1 MAENEKQFDLEKATR
16 NFQKAAECCSQGR
29 FDAAKDLLLKGIKA
43 CPTHSESH
51 RLLGQ
56 IYFQN
61 GDTEKAENTVLEA
74 LRLDPKN
81 MWALILMGNIFA
93 KDKDKSNVAETYYN
107 KVLEYYPDNAI
118 ALNNVAGT
126 FLAKNE
132 YSKGILYLEKALEI
146 DDTYIN
152 SYYGLALA
160 HYKNNNLQDAFE
172 YAAAGV
178 KKGKNRAED
187 PAVRSELLKLFLTIA
202 RDICESTDYESM
214 VFDIAYKLENDF
226 NITIKFQQKDDL
238 DTLARLQFA
247 DFYKRDFHLIL
258 YKKEGLYQHYILHE
272 LTHLDMMLRAKQAG
286 TLKVIGSSQN
296 NFDLFMQEYR
306 RHFDGLKKT
315 YSPADIQN
323 LAKSLFQGL
332 SLQLMNSPLDMFVEE
347 RIFAKTEFRPLQLM
361 SLFNMEQSNLG
372 SVKQTA
378 NVQEF
383 PQFIKDTN
391 KLLILGQSLMLKRL
405 YGMDFIS
412 NFGSSSNMLNNAR
425 EMFDDFENSL
435 LDYHDGDEY
444 ELFEKF
450 ATKLGLIKYFAITNF
465 AADKEATL
473 TENIKNDVDRKQE
486 TFNSTHNP
494 ESIDPTITMMMACYM
509 VGAMKYFET
518 LLPEDV
524 KKIAFEIAMVGQ
536 SGINPNQKSGYTLN
550 LIPDKDFGGYEL
562 LAYYYT
568 SWAQVAPE
576 MLSQLGLPFDDAY
589 KMAKKMLNK

>member
-93 KDKDKSNVAETYYN
+93 KDKDKSDVAETYYN

-126 FLAKNE
+126 FLAKSE

-160 HYKNNNLQDAFE
+160 HYKNNNLQDAFK

-187 PAVRSELLKLFLTIA
+187 PAVRNELLKLFLTIA

-214 VFDIAYKLENDF
+214 VFDVARKLENDF

-238 DTLARLQFA
+238 DTLAKLQFA
-247 DFYKRDFHLIL
+247 DFYKRDYHLVL
-258 YKKEGLYQHYILHE
+258 YKKDKLYQHYILHE

-296 NFDLFMQEYR
+296 NFDLFMQEYK

-315 YSPADIQN
+315 YSQADIQN

-405 YGMDFIS
+405 YGMDFIA
-412 NFGSSSNMLNNAR
+412 NFGSSSNMLNNVH
-425 EMFDDFENSL
+425 EMFGDFENSL
-435 LDYHDGDEY
+435 LGYHDGDEY
-444 ELFEKF
+444 ELFERF

-465 AADKEATL
+465 AVDKDATL
-473 TENIKNDVDRKQE
+473 TENIKNDVDHKQE
-486 TFNSTHNP
+486 VFDSTHNP
-494 ESIDPTITMMMACYM
+494 ESVDPAITMMMSCYM

-536 SGINPNQKSGYTLN
+536 NGISPNQKSGYTLKS
-550 LIPDKDFGGYEL
+550 IPDKDFGGYEL

-576 MLSQLGLPFDDAY
+576 MLDQLKLPFDKAY
-589 KMAKKMLNK
+589 ELAKQMLNK

>member
-202 RDICESTDYESM
+202 RDICESTDYESL
-214 VFDIAYKLENDF
+214 VFDIAYKLENEF

-332 SLQLMNSPLDMFVEE
+332 SLQLMNCPLDMFVEE

-576 MLSQLGLPFDDAY
+576 MLNQLGLPFGKAY
-589 KMAKKMLNK
+589 ELAKQMLNK